1 MRRNI
6 LKHPVCVQTGKTTY
20 KIYYL
25 QVKLEELYILDIFFS
40 SMFFRVPNLIWKM
53 LSGEDE

>member
-25 QVKLEELYILDIFFS
+25 QVKLEELYILDIFFEYVFS
-40 SMFFRVPNLIWKM
+40 CSKSYMENTER
-53 LSGEDE
+53 